1 MGYCRGQGDS
11 AESFSGQKTTM
22 HIVDWACKS
31 QRHVTRST
39 FSAELLAA
47 GDAVDQGILVSHL
60 LYELEH
66 GTMDAKQAR
75 DRRMEGGYIRSALY
89 VDAKS
94 VFAAVTATFI
104 KQPAEKSLLC
114 HAQYLRE
121 LLDKRIL
128 QHIFWIDTR
137 DMAADGLMKGAVAR
151 DALHEFMEG
160 HMQLRHEF
168 EQWQCKHK
176 EKPMQLSDSSNSSTA
191 HTFFSISHL
200 CAHEHPY
207 LQPLLFSTPRA
218 SQAPMGLA
226 AMAKPEFYKAHG

>member
-1 MGYCRGQGDS
+1 MVSDAAYKKETDDGYSLRGALYCRGSGNT
-11 AESFSGQKTTM
+11 AESFAGQRNTV

-60 LYELEH
+60 LYEVEH
-66 GTMDAKQAR
+66 GPMNAKEAR
-75 DRRMEGGYIRSALY
+75 DRRMEGGYLPAALY

-121 LLDKRIL
+121 LLDNT
-128 QHIFWIDTR
+128 H
-137 DMAADGLMKGAVAR
+137 
-151 DALHEFMEG
+151 
-160 HMQLRHEF
+160 
-168 EQWQCKHK
+168 
-176 EKPMQLSDSSNSSTA
+176 
-191 HTFFSISHL
+191 HTTD
-200 CAHEHPY
+200 
-207 LQPLLFSTPRA
+207 LL
-218 SQAPMGLA
+218 G
-226 AMAKPEFYKAHG
+226 

>member
-1 MGYCRGQGDS
+1 MISDAAYKRETEDGYSLRGALYCRGAGTS
-11 AESFSGQKTTM
+11 TESFSRQKTNI

-66 GTMDAKQAR
+66 GPMDAKQAR
-75 DRRMEGGYIRSALY
+75 DRRMDGGYIPTALY

-114 HAQYLRE
+114 HAQYLR
-121 LLDKRIL
+121 
-128 QHIFWIDTR
+128 
-137 DMAADGLMKGAVAR
+137 
-151 DALHEFMEG
+151 
-160 HMQLRHEF
+160 
-168 EQWQCKHK
+168 
-176 EKPMQLSDSSNSSTA
+176 
-191 HTFFSISHL
+191 
-200 CAHEHPY
+200 
-207 LQPLLFSTPRA
+207 
-218 SQAPMGLA
+218 
-226 AMAKPEFYKAHG
+226 